1 MRALF
6 LIPRNPP
13 PRLKSRKWCK
23 KFQSFIETVLV
34 KDYQQRPYT
43 DQLLKHAFIRDQPT
57 ERQVRIQLKDHIDRC
72 RKHKRGEQIEEFR
85 FNSDDDDD
93 EDVQIVDLKEQNED
107 STLKRNDKT
116 LTTPQL
122 NNNMQNPGPSKPQ
135 HQQGGNHPANRPL
148 PVPPNRVIV
157 VPDLPP
163 PSKPLPPIPDE
174 NENRIKKPVNQVPPN
189 RNSGLFKVAVQ
200 RPEDLDVLAAQLNE
214 LASAPNHHQKH
225 HQEDFLHEHLHHEHL
240 HHGHYQQF
248 KTDNNNSMMNLIFN
262 SNIQNE
268 STTKMNFIE
277 SSNSTEFQSLLSLN
291 NHNNDS
297 MSDFSLMDLSSLMR
311 HSLSVSI
318 ILCIAYIIVFVIGIV
333 GNCFVVAIVFRTPR
347 MRTVTNF
354 FIVNLAF
361 ADILV
366 LLFCLPATLISNL
379 LIRKQNNNNFMT
391 Y

>member
-93 EDVQIVDLKEQNED
+93 EDVQIIDLKEQNED

-225 HQEDFLHEHLHHEHL
+225 HHQDKRQNKKPSNKVNGNANPKSRQQEP
-240 HHGHYQQF
+240 
-248 KTDNNNSMMNLIFN
+248 
-262 SNIQNE
+262 IQPPPPPPPPPI
-268 STTKMNFIE
+268 IE
-277 SSNSTEFQSLLSLN
+277 SDSDDDEEEEEGVQTRNDGTLLA
-291 NHNNDS
+291 
-297 MSDFSLMDLSSLMR
+297 SDP
-311 HSLSVSI
+311 
-318 ILCIAYIIVFVIGIV
+318 
-333 GNCFVVAIVFRTPR
+333 PR
-347 MRTVTNF
+347 P
-354 FIVNLAF
+354 L
-361 ADILV
+361 
-366 LLFCLPATLISNL
+366 
-379 LIRKQNNNNFMT
+379 
-391 Y
+391 